1 MNKLIQNRL
10 PVIYF
15 ILLTSLASIT
25 YHYFEWNIINKY
37 PNGAFYINNGVT
49 YGNGDN
55 DYYFGPVENY
65 LSGKGWRNNPP
76 VGNGSYFRR
85 TPGYSLVYLFA
96 RTITPN
102 FKASLYVLIV
112 INCVLYLLAFWSL
125 SKILIYLKISNL
137 VYNLSMVFIAII
149 PYFYHILLCTLTESI
164 SVYLTIISIFFLI
177 KGYNEQNPKIKI
189 LSYVFASLFIG
200 YDTLTRPYLGILLLL
215 LPVFGYIEYYRF
227 GIKRLLL
234 NYIIIGIIPVLI
246 LGSWALRNYR
256 LTKEIVFLEVAYHP
270 QNLDR
275 MKPEFRGFWN
285 FVRCWGED
293 GAVFNNYQLPLY
305 VNALKG
311 DTSSQYIEKI
321 IKHIPDDVI
330 KTCGEQDIILLFKRY
345 QQIVYS
351 QKEYFDK
358 QIAMPAQYSKEQ
370 IALENDFNSLTSKYI
385 KENKITYYIFGP
397 AKYLKQIIFH
407 SNTVGIYFLQE
418 QFRKYTVLN
427 LLRYL
432 SACIHISL
440 FFFIFI
446 SIYTTRKKL
455 PYFII
460 FVVVPVIYLLFF
472 SYIVQTIEQRY
483 FSPILPLLLFGAIYN
498 INYFYERYI
507 AKNTLSRP

>member
-1 MNKLIQNRL
+1 MMKKLKQQI

-15 ILLTSLASIT
+15 IILTSLVSII
-25 YHYFEWNIINKY
+25 YHFIEWNVVNKY
-37 PNGAFYINNGVT
+37 PNGAFYINSGVT

-65 LSGKGWRNNPP
+65 LAGKGWRNNPP

-85 TPGYSLVYLFA
+85 TPGYPLVYLFA
-96 RTITPN
+96 RVVTPT
-102 FKASLYVLIV
+102 FKSSLYVLVV
-112 INCVLYLLAFWSL
+112 INCILYLFAFWCL
-125 SKILIYLKISNL
+125 SRILILFKINPL
-137 VYNLSMVFIAII
+137 VYNLSMVFIAIM
-149 PYFYHILLCTLTESI
+149 PYFYHILLCTMTESI
-164 SVYLTIISIFFLI
+164 SVYLVIISIYFIIKAYNDENSRTKIGSYVAASFFL
-177 KGYNEQNPKIKI
+177 
-189 LSYVFASLFIG
+189 G

-215 LPVFGYIEYYRF
+215 LPVFGFIEYYRF
-227 GIKRLLL
+227 GLKKLLI
-234 NYIIIGIIPVLI
+234 NYCIIGFIPVI
-246 LGSWALRNYR
+246 MLGAWAFRNYR
-256 LTKEIVFLEVAYHP
+256 LTNEIVLLEVAYHP

-293 GAVFNNYQLPLY
+293 GSMFNNYQLPLY

-311 DTSSQYIEKI
+311 DSSNLYVDEIM
-321 IKHIPDDVI
+321 KHIPEDV
-330 KTCGEQDIILLFKRY
+330 KTACGEQNIIHLFKRY

-351 QKEYFDK
+351 QKVYFDK
-358 QIAMPAQYSKEQ
+358 QIAMPAKYSEEQ
-370 IALENDFNSLTSKYI
+370 IKLENDFNKLAAKYI
-385 KENKITYYIFGP
+385 KQHKFTYYVIGP

-407 SNTVGIYFLQE
+407 SNTVGIYFMQE
-418 QFRKYTVLN
+418 QFRSYKLLN

-446 SIYTTRKKL
+446 SLYTTRKKL

-460 FVVVPVIYLLFF
+460 FVAVPVIYLLFF
-472 SYIVQTIEQRY
+472 SYVVQTIEQRY
-483 FSPILPLLLFGAIYN
+483 FSPILPLLLLGAIYN

-507 AKNTLSRP
+507 PKNTLS